1 MLRLASLASLPL
13 LLSCASAS
21 PPRSAPASAPPS
33 ASPASPDRYASPSQ
47 WLCLPGRND
56 ACAGDLTATV
66 LHADGTRTV
75 ERSEPAAAA
84 PKADCFYVYPTVD
97 VSPDPGN
104 HDDFR
109 DLGPMS
115 GAVLT
120 QVARLRSSCA
130 IYAPLYR
137 QVTIGSYFHPDSLEP
152 RLATAFSDVEAAFR
166 EYLAHHNNGRPIV
179 LVGHSQGADMV
190 IRLLQR
196 FFDHDDALRSR
207 LVLALPVG
215 WYVEVPKGKTTG
227 ATFESLPICT
237 SPDEAGC
244 VLSYR
249 SYEAA
254 GSNTRSGGHGPKDG
268 DVSACVNP
276 AAVGSDALT
285 PLSRTYFRVS
295 DQTRRYVHTSGIDTP
310 FVAFDRFYQARCTD
324 GPSGVRFLAVS
335 TAPGDAR
342 QDPVQYPLLPLHK
355 YIGLHVLDLQL
366 AQGDLMDLVARHVAA
381 LR

>member
-1 MLRLASLASLPL
+1 MLRLAALASLPL
-13 LLSCASAS
+13 LFSCASAPAS
-21 PPRSAPASAPPS
+21 PPTP
-33 ASPASPDRYASPSQ
+33 ASPAAPAPLATADRYASPSQ
-47 WLCLPGRND
+47 WLCLPGRDD

-75 ERSEPAAAA
+75 EQSEPAASA
-84 PKADCFYVYPTVD
+84 PKVDCFYVYPTVD

-109 DLGPMS
+109 DLAAMS
-115 GAVLT
+115 GAVLS
-120 QVARLRSSCA
+120 QAARLRSSCA

-166 EYLAHHNNGRPIV
+166 EYLTHHNQGRPIV

-190 IRLLQR
+190 IRLVQR

-215 WYVEVPKGKTTG
+215 WYVEVPKGKTKG
-227 ATFESLPICT
+227 ATFENVPLCT

-244 VLSYR
+244 VLAYR

-254 GSNTRSGGHGPKDG
+254 GSKQRAGGHSLKDG
-268 DVSACVNP
+268 DVGACVNP
-276 AAVGSDALT
+276 AAIGSDALT

-295 DQTRRYVHTSGIDTP
+295 NQTRRYLHTSDIETP
-310 FVAFDRFYQARCTD
+310 FVAFDGFYQAQCAD
-324 GPSGVRFLAVS
+324 GPDGVRFLAIS

-355 YIGLHVLDLQL
+355 YIGLHVLDMQL
-366 AQGDLMDLVARHVAA
+366 AQGDLVDLVARHVAR